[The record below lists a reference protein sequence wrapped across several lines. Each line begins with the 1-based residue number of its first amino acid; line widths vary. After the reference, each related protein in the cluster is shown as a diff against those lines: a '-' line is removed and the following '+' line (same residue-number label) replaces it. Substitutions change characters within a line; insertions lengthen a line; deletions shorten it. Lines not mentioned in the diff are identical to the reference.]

1 MYGKSG
7 PVIRRPLYFTHNLS
21 DAKDRGEYRAVAGAI
36 TEALTRRA
44 RAGIVG
50 AVAGS
55 IDWPTGNVVSLVA
68 PMALVEFEH
77 VSCAAR
83 FAPVRFLCGNA
94 AAAIGRDV
102 SASLDR
108 LCREQTEPGH

>member
-68 PMALVEFEH
+68 PMALL
-77 VSCAAR
+77 SSNMCL
-83 FAPVRFLCGNA
+83 APR
-94 AAAIGRDV
+94 
-102 SASLDR
+102 ASRRSDSSVVMR
-108 LCREQTEPGH
+108 RPR